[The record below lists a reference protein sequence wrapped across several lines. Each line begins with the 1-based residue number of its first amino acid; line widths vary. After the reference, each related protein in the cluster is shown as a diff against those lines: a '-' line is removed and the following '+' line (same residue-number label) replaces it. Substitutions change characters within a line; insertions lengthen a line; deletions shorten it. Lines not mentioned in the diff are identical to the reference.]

1 MNTYEMVKL
10 ADEDG
15 RRYFCADMYYQKGR
29 GFHDYNGDVWTACS
43 YSREI
48 DENGRKDLD
57 AFIHEENWELE
68 FKINK
73 GDLIRIVG
81 GAFTGVEGE
90 VYDIDTVAR
99 ENELVVLV
107 PKSKNNDELYLYIDI
122 SNVEV
127 IANKG

>member
-1 MNTYEMVKL
+1 MNTYEMVRL

-15 RRYFCADMYYQKGR
+15 CRYFCEDMYYQKGK
-29 GFHDYNGDVWTACS
+29 GFHEYHGNVWNAGA
-43 YSREI
+43 YEGEI
-48 DENGRKDLD
+48 DELGRKDLD
-57 AFIHEENWELE
+57 AFIHAENWELE
-68 FKINK
+68 DKIRK
-73 GDLIRIVG
+73 GDLIRIIY
-81 GAFTGVEGE
+81 GAFSGIEGK

-122 SNVEV
+122 SNVEI